1 MLTLF
6 ASIRASTSALM
17 GVLGVSGFG
26 WVGVTLGWCGWFGV
40 SVSGLV
46 TLFLE
51 MCLCR
56 LADTNVGAVR
66 VYCVGWLTRCGERL
80 KPGNSTNGVIRSCW

>member
-26 WVGVTLGWCGWFGV
+26 WVGVA
-40 SVSGLV
+40 GLV
-46 TLFLE
+46 L
-51 MCLCR
+51 
-56 LADTNVGAVR
+56 V
-66 VYCVGWLTRCGERL
+66 
-80 KPGNSTNGVIRSCW
+80 